1 MNKLENNINKNRI
14 QRFIDKPF
22 LSWAVVSSV
31 MYLIIELINQR
42 SFIDTIKFIFTTPHI
57 FLVNILI
64 VALTYSFVLFF
75 RRRLF
80 IYTLVT
86 FLWTVVGVINMILLI
101 QRNTQFNAS
110 DIIVFQYGLSI
121 TLRYFNAVYIVLTL
135 LAIFLCIFGIV
146 VLFRRGYKSDIT
158 LSFKTS
164 AAAVGSAALICAVLI
179 FLGNITGFLNSRFT
193 DINAGYKHNGF
204 VYSYACSLFTQGVEE
219 PYDYDEEAAAKLF
232 ENLDMPISD
241 TDNRPNVI
249 FVQLESFIDPM
260 EIEGLEYESSP
271 VPNFERLQEEYPSG
285 YLTVPVVGGGTANT
299 EFEVLTGMNLKHFGT
314 IELPYESILIDNTCE
329 SMAYNYKA
337 LGYKAHAI
345 HDYSAGFYKRN
356 TVYSNLGFDTFTSFE
371 YMTDIEYNPI
381 GWAKDTVLER
391 YIMASLESTDES
403 DFVFAVSVQG
413 HGSYPNDFDD
423 SQSDLSSTYF
433 PEDIGDYRSAL
444 SYYVTQVN
452 EMDQLIGSLT
462 DTLSDYGE
470 DTVVVF
476 YGDHLPGIDINP
488 ELLARRNIYE
498 TEYLIW
504 ANFDLGDVS
513 DRDLCTYQISSYVQ
527 EILGFH
533 SGKITQLHQKYIDTE
548 EYEKNLQILEY
559 DIIEKDAAVYNGI
572 SFEPTELKLGIEDI
586 VVTGYDYDAERNLT
600 VYGENFNEHS
610 AIYING
616 TRKSTVYV
624 DKNTLKV
631 EKVKLKNDYEVSV
644 GQVNYQLP
652 WSYLS
657 MSNSITVS
665 EINED

>member
-1 MNKLENNINKNRI
+1 
-14 QRFIDKPF
+14 
-22 LSWAVVSSV
+22 
-31 MYLIIELINQR
+31 MYLILELINQR
-42 SFIDTIKFIFTTPHI
+42 SFVDTLKFIFTTPHI

-64 VALTYSFVLFF
+64 VALTYSFGLFF
-75 RRRLF
+75 KRRLF
-80 IYTLVT
+80 VYTLVT
-86 FLWTVVGVINMILLI
+86 FLWTVMGIINMILLI

-146 VLFRRGYKSDIT
+146 MLFRRGYRSDTIIRVKISAVTAGIT
-158 LSFKTS
+158 VVACASF
-164 AAAVGSAALICAVLI
+164 II
-179 FLGNITGFLNSRFT
+179 IGNLTGFLNSRFT

-204 VYSYACSLFTQGVEE
+204 VYSYACSLFTQGIEE
-219 PYDYDEEAAAKLF
+219 PNDFDEEAAAELF
-232 ENLDMPISD
+232 ENLDMELCD
-241 TDNRPNVI
+241 TDSRPNVI
-249 FVQLESFIDPM
+249 FVQLESFIDPS

-271 VPNFERLQEEYPSG
+271 VPNFNRLQKEYPSG

-337 LGYKAHAI
+337 LGYSAHAL

-371 YMTDIEYNPI
+371 YMTDIEYNAI
-381 GWAKDTVLER
+381 GWAKDKILEK
-391 YIMASLESTDES
+391 YIMASLESTDQS

-423 SQSDLSSTYF
+423 SESDISSTYF
-433 PEDIGDYRSAL
+433 PEDISEYRSAL

-452 EMDQLIGSLT
+452 EMDAFIGSLT
-462 DTLSDYGE
+462 DTLSEYPE

-488 ELLARRNIYE
+488 ELLSRGNLYE

-504 ANFDLGDVS
+504 SNFDMGDVQ
-513 DRDLCTYQISSYVQ
+513 DRDLCTYQLSAYVQ
-527 EILGFH
+527 NILGFH
-533 SGKITQLHQKYIDTE
+533 SGKVTQLHQKYMDTE

-559 DIIEKDAAVYNGI
+559 DIIERDAAVYNGAV
-572 SFEPTELKLGIEDI
+572 FEPTELKLGIEDI
-586 VVTGYDYDAERNLT
+586 KVESFEYDDDRNLT
-600 VYGENFNEHS
+600 VYGTNFNEHS

-616 TRKSTVYV
+616 NRKNTDYI
-624 DKNTLKV
+624 DKNTLFV
-631 EKVKLKNDYEVSV
+631 ENVKLKNGYELAV

-657 MSNSITVS
+657 MSNSIVVS
-665 EINED
+665 GLSEE